1 MFVIFF
7 FFAGIRH
14 LPSKMKLFLV
24 AIAVMAAVH
33 YGHCNTTTEPPPPSS
48 VCELTEMFK
57 DAMQKAAAVDM
68 ECNGLLTDG
77 EFFNSPVSRA
87 WLHFSKVQ

>member
-1 MFVIFF
+1 
-7 FFAGIRH
+7 
-14 LPSKMKLFLV
+14 MKLFLV

-48 VCELTEMFK
+48 VCELTQMFK